1 MGRRRILSYTLSVIR
16 ASARLARACAIG
28 YDFCHMTLRQLA
40 AEPPAIPTR
49 TSWYLADLAEA
60 RGKQELFT
68 RQSPQ
73 KLRALREHALI
84 ESAVSSNRIEGVEVD
99 KSRIG
104 TLIFGRPA
112 LRDRDEEEVRGYR
125 DALKLIHE
133 RGAKLPISETTIKK
147 LHKLCR
153 GEIWDA
159 GTYKEKDVD
168 IIQKYADGR
177 SRVRFKTVPAKQTPK
192 AMAGMIE
199 LWNRGVREK
208 WVHPLVLAAA
218 LNLDFLCI
226 HPFRDGNG
234 RVSRLLFLLS
244 CYHCGI
250 EAGRYISLE
259 RIIEENK
266 ERYYE
271 VLEQSSQRWH
281 DGKHDAWPAVN
292 FLLFILAQACKE
304 FEQRVG
310 EIRSVPGE
318 KTALVITA
326 VQSWSGSFSIA
337 DLQNACPGVSVDMVR
352 HVLKQLRSE
361 KKVRCLGRGRTSRW
375 ERIGNQVIGMQ
386 SGNKSGNAR
395 CRRTTS

>member
-1 MGRRRILSYTLSVIR
+1 M
-16 ASARLARACAIG
+16 
-28 YDFCHMTLRQLA
+28 MTLRQLA
-40 AEPPAIPTR
+40 AEPPTIPTR
-49 TSWYLADLAEA
+49 TTWYLTDLAEA

-73 KLRALREHALI
+73 KLKVLREHALI

-99 KSRIG
+99 KSRVG

-133 RGAKLPISETTIKK
+133 TGAKLPINEATIKR

-159 GTYKEKDVD
+159 GRYKEKDVD
-168 IIQKYADGR
+168 IIQTYADGR
-177 SRVRFKTVPAKQTPK
+177 RRVRFKSVPAKQTPR
-192 AMAGMIE
+192 AMVEMIE
-199 LWNRGVREK
+199 LWQRGLVEK
-208 WVHPLVLAAA
+208 WIHPLALVTA

-234 RVSRLLFLLS
+234 RVSRLLFLLG
-244 CYHCGI
+244 CYHCGL
-250 EAGRYISLE
+250 EVGRYISLE
-259 RIIEENK
+259 RLVEDNK

-281 DGKHDAWPAVN
+281 DGKHDPWPAMN
-292 FLLFILAQACKE
+292 FLLFVLTQACKE

-310 EIRSVPGE
+310 QLKSPRGE
-318 KTALVITA
+318 KTALVEDAITR
-326 VQSWSGSFSIA
+326 QTGLFSLS
-337 DLQNACPGVSVDMVR
+337 DLQSACPGVSVDLIR
-352 HVLKQLRSE
+352 SVLKRLKGKSIE
-361 KKVRCLGRGRTSRW
+361 CMGRGHTAKWRKT
-375 ERIGNQVIGMQ
+375 
-386 SGNKSGNAR
+386 AR
-395 CRRTTS
+395 